1 MQSEV
6 QLAEANSK
14 EKLLPL
20 DQYLKD
26 CWAKKQTAIDLTAY
40 KITHEE
46 LNKVIFGIHYEEP
59 EYYWTI
65 RNDITDTDPQTG
77 LLKTYYPYY
86 SGETGSPFDRTEE
99 LEREWEMVEEMTEN
113 CTTDLE
119 KALVV
124 HDHLVRTIQYSASLG
139 AFVAHDIEG
148 AIFEKKCVCEGY
160 ALAYKYYMNRLNIP
174 CKVVSGVS
182 KGQPHAWNQIKINGK
197 WYFVDA
203 TWDDGSC
210 VLEEKSHPVKHEY
223 FLKSE
228 TEFSDHTWNR
238 EGYEICNDTTY
249 DNVEWKWV
257 SRKMAAYKGG
267 LYVAGSFPRD
277 GVIKSGIWR
286 YDSEDPTQKGELVV
300 EIEDEWPVSQYNKG
314 KGCMEIAYYDGMLY
328 YNTPKAVW
336 KWNFDKNTEPEKV
349 FELEENVSGSIW
361 YLHVADGKVYYE
373 T

>member
-160 ALAYKYYMNRLNIP
+160 A
-174 CKVVSGVS
+174 
-182 KGQPHAWNQIKINGK
+182 
-197 WYFVDA
+197 
-203 TWDDGSC
+203 
-210 VLEEKSHPVKHEY
+210 
-223 FLKSE
+223 
-228 TEFSDHTWNR
+228 
-238 EGYEICNDTTY
+238 
-249 DNVEWKWV
+249 
-257 SRKMAAYKGG
+257 
-267 LYVAGSFPRD
+267 
-277 GVIKSGIWR
+277 
-286 YDSEDPTQKGELVV
+286 
-300 EIEDEWPVSQYNKG
+300 
-314 KGCMEIAYYDGMLY
+314 
-328 YNTPKAVW
+328 
-336 KWNFDKNTEPEKV
+336 
-349 FELEENVSGSIW
+349 
-361 YLHVADGKVYYE
+361 
-373 T
+373 

>member
-1 MQSEV
+1 M
-6 QLAEANSK
+6 
-14 EKLLPL
+14 
-20 DQYLKD
+20 
-26 CWAKKQTAIDLTAY
+26 
-40 KITHEE
+40 
-46 LNKVIFGIHYEEP
+46 
-59 EYYWTI
+59 
-65 RNDITDTDPQTG
+65 
-77 LLKTYYPYY
+77 
-86 SGETGSPFDRTEE
+86 
-99 LEREWEMVEEMTEN
+99 
-113 CTTDLE
+113 
-119 KALVV
+119 
-124 HDHLVRTIQYSASLG
+124 
-139 AFVAHDIEG
+139 
-148 AIFEKKCVCEGY
+148 CEGY

-286 YDSEDPTQKGELVV
+286 YDSETRLRRENWSLRSRMSGRCHS
-300 EIEDEWPVSQYNKG
+300 I
-314 KGCMEIAYYDGMLY
+314 I
-328 YNTPKAVW
+328 KARVVW
-336 KWNFDKNTEPEKV
+336 K
-349 FELEENVSGSIW
+349 
-361 YLHVADGKVYYE
+361 LHIMTGCFTTTLPKL
-373 T
+373 